1 MLLLDENTTIGISWN
16 LFIWLEYIMENS
28 FFFNSI
34 LYHRGVVFSE
44 RFLQVQCIGV
54 NTVEKRVVCI
64 TCAALYFDMLH
75 QFGVMFSKSYGSFIF
90 SVTVFF

>member
-1 MLLLDENTTIGISWN
+1 MARIHNGK
-16 LFIWLEYIMENS
+16 
-28 FFFNSI
+28 FFFFQLHLVSQ
-34 LYHRGVVFSE
+34 RCVVFSD